1 MVMQPLN
8 PPDRIPPE
16 LDRWN
21 WGAFLLTWIWGLG
34 NSVFIALLALI
45 PLVNIVM
52 MFRMP
57 LLAAEANGSDPWR
70 METTRAVAEKA
81 AATLEGM
88 MAAQMALTSSLWS
101 FWPEVISGK
110 VPSLMNGRT
119 LRIASD
125 AALKPAARRV
135 KANFR
140 RLSAKV

>member
-1 MVMQPLN
+1 MKDMFRN
-8 PPDRIPPE
+8 AAIP
-16 LDRWN
+16 
-21 WGAFLLTWIWGLG
+21 ASMAGLM
-34 NSVFIALLALI
+34 LA
-45 PLVNIVM
+45 PAVM

-70 METTRAVAEKA
+70 METTRAIAEKA
-81 AATLEGM
+81 AATMEGM
-88 MAAQMALTSSLWS
+88 LAAQMALTSSLWS

-119 LRIASD
+119 LRLASD

-140 RLSAKV
+140 RLSAKG